1 MKKCP
6 YCAEEIQDEAIKC
19 KHCGEFLTKPTEPR
33 DSNPI
38 SNQQNNAQNKIIPQ
52 GMVECP
58 YCHKTIE
65 PKAKTE
71 TGCLV
76 AIFFPVCALI
86 LGVIFDASAS
96 AAGALLIIS
105 IVIGII
111 YIIWQGMSKQCP
123 ECKMTL

>member
-19 KHCGEFLTKPTEPR
+19 KHCGEFLTNPAEPIDSKP
-33 DSNPI
+33 I
-38 SNQQNNAQNKIIPQ
+38 LNQQDNVQNKIIPT

-65 PKAKTE
+65 PKAKTGI
-71 TGCLV
+71 GCLV
-76 AIFFPVCALI
+76 AIFFPVCAFI
-86 LGVIFDASAS
+86 LGVIFDVSGS
-96 AAGALLIIS
+96 TEVTLLIIS

-111 YIIWQGMSKQCP
+111 YTIWQSMNKQCP